1 MHGVFPG
8 SRTLTKDLINDA
20 RDGRGGID
28 YNTVRS
34 VFFRLMQSYNEF
46 PFSLFSAPLIFWSLV
61 KSPVQCAKVDFK
73 DKNAVKYIDEF

>member
-20 RDGRGGID
+20 CDGRGGVD
-28 YNTVRS
+28 YNTVFRS
-34 VFFRLMQSYNEF
+34 VFFRLMQSDNEF

-61 KSPVQCAKVDFK
+61 KPPVQCDKVDFE
-73 DKNAVKYIDEF
+73 DKHSVK